1 MPRQRKPRPHDWVA
15 ASPDDRRG
23 PQGRPRSGPG
33 GVAVRTLPRVT
44 VRALGRSLALWEAIC
59 EVQGLPAHEAFDAVL
74 RAYTGTLDADLAVEV
89 TRAARTIQRARF
101 SDAD

>member
-1 MPRQRKPRPHDWVA
+1 MPRPRKPRPHDWVA

-44 VRALGRSLALWEAIC
+44 IRALGRSLALWEAIC
-59 EVQGLPAHEAFDAVL
+59 EVQSLAAHDAFDAVL
-74 RAYTGTLDADLAVEV
+74 TAYVGTLETDTSARIARSA
-89 TRAARTIQRARF
+89 RAIRRDRF
-101 SDAD
+101 SETE